1 MKRLLLAF
9 PLLLLALV
17 VAGAPLSAQSATRKD
32 RNRITEEE
40 VRGSSA
46 QTVYDLVRNQ
56 RPQWL
61 RTRGNKTMST
71 ERAAGADGGEY
82 AQLTTPEIIVYLDGI
97 RFGKDA
103 DLRTLPV
110 SDIATLQFLDASS
123 ATQRFGT
130 GHPHGAILLTRRQP

>member
-1 MKRLLLAF
+1 MKRLLLAL
-9 PLLLLALV
+9 PLLLLALA
-17 VAGAPLSAQSATRKD
+17 VAGAPLSAQSSTKRD

-46 QTVYDLVRNQ
+46 QNVYDLVRTL

-71 ERAAGADGGEY
+71 ERASGADGQDY
-82 AQLTTPEIIVYLDGI
+82 AQIATPEIIVYMDGI

-103 DLRTLPV
+103 DLRTL
-110 SDIATLQFLDASS
+110 SASEIASLQFLDASS

-130 GHPHGAILLTRRQP
+130 GHPHGAIVLTRRQP